1 MARIPSG
8 ALGAPH
14 SEFEDHMDH
23 AGDALKAMRGPMR
36 ALDDAAQRDKAA
48 LLANTIALHMTG
60 AIAVAGEPNIPDQ
73 AKSEYGDDKD
83 RFVKDLR
90 VGLTHAA
97 VASTLLARALW
108 QNDEAAI
115 KEQYDTLRSV
125 RKEGHNAFKQDD
137 D

>member
-60 AIAVAGEPNIPDQ
+60 AIAVADEPGIPDQ